1 MSLPIS
7 QSDIFGKERFGLR
20 AIMPDLLVK
29 RLLKKSR
36 RSLKASEH
44 RDSSYTP
51 ALKDVVLRTF
61 P

>member
-20 AIMPDLLVK
+20 AIMPDLLVE

-36 RSLKASEH
+36 RTLKASEH
-44 RDSSYTP
+44 RDSAYIP
-51 ALKDVVLRTF
+51 ALKDGGLRTF
-61 P
+61 

>member
-7 QSDIFGKERFGLR
+7 LSDIFGEERFGLR

-29 RLLKKSR
+29 RPLKKSR

-44 RDSSYTP
+44 RDSAYIP
-51 ALKDVVLRTF
+51 AQKDGVLRTF
-61 P
+61 R